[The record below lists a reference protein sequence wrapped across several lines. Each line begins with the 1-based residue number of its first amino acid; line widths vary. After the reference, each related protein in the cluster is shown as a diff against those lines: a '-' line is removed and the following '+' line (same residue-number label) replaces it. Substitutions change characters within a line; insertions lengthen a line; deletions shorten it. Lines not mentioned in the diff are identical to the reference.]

1 MFFVFPPCI
10 SSYKVILIL
19 NKHIF
24 ALCKRP
30 FSCGPNALKMMQEKF
45 SAEDNSNYCQN
56 ITTKN
61 VRAVNFVIQHQL
73 GEMANW
79 HIISVWIFFLRLA
92 APPWNFVLCYH
103 GSFRWLRSFRT

>member
-10 SSYKVILIL
+10 SSYKVILTL

-24 ALCKRP
+24 ALLE
-30 FSCGPNALKMMQEKF
+30 NF
-45 SAEDNSNYCQN
+45 SAEDNSNYRQN

-61 VRAVNFVIQHQL
+61 VWAVNFVIQHQL

-79 HIISVWIFFLRLA
+79 HIISIWIFFLRLA
-92 APPWNFVLCYH
+92 APPWNFVFCYPE
-103 GSFRWLRSFRT
+103 SFRWLRSLHT